1 MRIAGEFK
9 AQEWETLRTRL
20 VAGEQAAWHEAV
32 KLLDDRIRGRY
43 LDHARRLLD
52 EHYSGFAVLAL
63 DSAVIEALEQFRRGE
78 PKTPNRKSGTFFK
91 TFLTQT
97 RFKAHFTS
105 EEKAGLFFDT
115 IRCGI
120 LHQAE
125 AKEDSLVKKSTA
137 HPVASTL
144 EKRCRP
150 RHQCTTLSRGAG
162 GRVRG
167 LHEEPHRRDAEQG
180 ARGLSGSLHPEDG
193 CNCQTVSRRGRIRR
207 SLSQTPPHDPAN
219 GRLTRA

>member
-9 AQEWETLRTRL
+9 AQEWETLRLRL
-20 VAGEQAAWHEAV
+20 VAGEQTAWHEAV

-52 EHYSGFAVLAL
+52 ERYSGFAVLAL

-78 PKTPNRKSGTFFK
+78 SKTPPRESGTFFR

-97 RFKAHFTS
+97 RFKAHFTT
-105 EEKAGLFFDT
+105 EDRARLFYET
-115 IRCGI
+115 IRCGL

-137 HPVASTL
+137 HPVA
-144 EKRCRP
+144 E
-150 RHQCTTLSRGAG
+150 LSKSGAG
-162 GRVRG
+162 LVINARRF
-167 LHEEPHRRDAEQG
+167 HEELEGAFEDYKKSLTDETQSKARQDCRDAFIRKMD
-180 ARGLSGSLHPEDG
+180 A
-193 CNCQTVSRRGRIRR
+193 IARR
-207 SLSQTPPHDPAN
+207 SADAGVSGVVQPNAGP
-219 GRLTRA
+219 